1 MLRRAAGALMAL
13 PIMLGATKPWP
24 ASDPWSVYRNAFH
37 PVPAHRMTVKG
48 VEAPGYW
55 LTRRALHAG
64 PYTGPAVEAARAF
77 LRQEG
82 KTFGLTPDAVRN
94 LSLTRV
100 VHSDAGDHVRF
111 RQTYKGIPVYG
122 AEVVVTRRARD
133 QRITF
138 VSSRYVPNLELSR
151 TTPDLSPTQAQ
162 QVALSRLPFR
172 SVQSVTEPELV
183 VYPQGKGRLAWRVVV
198 NAMDPIGDWEMF
210 VDAHTG
216 EVFFLRDQAKY
227 ADGAGMVWVPDPLT
241 TSHHYYNDTPEWADN
256 NDADNDSLNGQRIL
270 VTLRGLTYNGT
281 GYVLSGPF
289 VDLQDLEGPT
299 DVFPTPADS
308 TAFQYTRFQQEFED
322 VMVYYHIDNIQRY
335 FQDTLGVFF
344 ANNSAQAVDPHGLNG
359 ADNSHY
365 VPSSD
370 YIAWGEG
377 GVDDDEDADVII
389 HEYGHAIQDDIVPG
403 WGSSQEAAAMGEGFG
418 DYLATTYSMAADT
431 FRWADVFTW
440 DGHNPFWPGRS
451 CDMDTYHYPQDASRE
466 IHDAGQLWCS
476 ALLDV
481 IWALDTTLGYPLD
494 SARHVMDKLVLTHHT
509 YLTASAT
516 MPEAA
521 QAIIQAD
528 QDLYGGAHLSVI
540 IPIFDARGFINASSY
555 VPQIT
560 HTPLTDTEDAI
571 GPYPVN
577 AVVTPATAPID
588 SVFLFYWTS
597 LNPAGTTRVVMTLSG
612 GNTYTAS
619 IPGPGQPNVDISY
632 YIYAV
637 DTAGN
642 FATHPAGAPSQ
653 HHTFHVGPD
662 TIPPTIVHQPLRD
675 SFPIVRWPAVV
686 QATVTDNLGV
696 DSVWVEWL
704 YNGTPQTPFALV
716 PQGGDVYSASFP
728 MGTVNLGDQIQYR
741 IWARDMAQTPNT
753 AAWPDASTYHTVV
766 IVQSRG
772 TILVINDDTGD
783 RKSDKGT
790 VIRKFAAGETA
801 DSLVSWLN
809 ALGYTASLE
818 SADTT
823 QPATW
828 SQYDVLVWSS
838 GEDITTVGQQT
849 GNGGPPYADQ
859 RRQDLQTFIQNGGK
873 VFFEG
878 GELGWDAQTTSG
890 DPTWAQQVLRINGWN
905 SDNPG
910 DLTLTSA
917 THPIATTP
925 NALPATIARNDITTT
940 YGDGDALSPVTP
952 AEVVFGSSAYTG
964 SSLLLAGG
972 RIVFASFNYLSLAD
986 PVVAKQLLENIMEYL
1001 VNLNVS
1007 VEEPTPPQA
1016 LTRLRLHSVAS
1027 LLTLQ
1032 FAGLTPGTQIS
1043 LTLMDASG
1051 RVRFQAR
1058 KTLEQSRGTWRVRP
1072 GLQRG
1077 IYFYRVKAG
1086 RVEKKGKLIWLP

>member
-1 MLRRAAGALMAL
+1 MLRRTVWALLAL
-13 PIMLGATKPWP
+13 PVALSATKPWP
-24 ASDPWSVYRNAFH
+24 TTDPWSVYRNTFH
-37 PVPAHRMTVKG
+37 PVPAHRITSKG
-48 VEAPGYW
+48 MEAPGYW
-55 LTRRALHAG
+55 LTRRALNAG
-64 PYTGPAVEAARAF
+64 PYTGPAVEAARTF

-82 KTFGLTPDAVRN
+82 NLFGLTPEAVQH
-94 LSLTRV
+94 LTLARV

-111 RQTYKGIPVYG
+111 RQTYQGIPVYG

-138 VSSRYVPNLELSR
+138 VSSRYVPRLNLSR
-151 TTPDLSPTQAQ
+151 TTPDLPAAKARE
-162 QVALSRLPFR
+162 VALSRLPFR
-172 SVQSVTEPELV
+172 SVLSVSDPELV
-183 VYPQGKGRLAWRVVV
+183 IYPEGKGRLAWRVVV
-198 NAMDPIGDWEMF
+198 NALDPIGDWEMF

-227 ADGAGMVWVPDPLT
+227 ANGAGLVWMPDPLT
-241 TSHHYYNDTPEWADN
+241 SSHHYYNDTPEWADN

-270 VTLRGLTYNGT
+270 VPLRGLTYNGT

-289 VDLQDLEGPT
+289 VDLQDLEGPA

-322 VMVYYHIDNIQRY
+322 VLVYYHIDNIQRY

-365 VPSSD
+365 VPSQD

-403 WGSSQEAAAMGEGFG
+403 WGTSQEASAMGEGFG

-481 IWALDTTLGYPLD
+481 IWALDTLQGYPLD

-555 VPQIT
+555 IPQIT
-560 HTPLTDTEDAI
+560 HTPLGDTEDPN

-577 AVVTPATAPID
+577 ATVQPSTAPID

-597 LNPAGTTRVVMTLSG
+597 LNPAGTTRVVMSPAG

-642 FATHPAGAPSQ
+642 FATHPNGAPTQ

-662 TIPPTIVHQPLRD
+662 TLPPTIVHQPLRD
-675 SFPIVRWPAVV
+675 SFPIMRWPAVV

-704 YNGTPQTPFALV
+704 YNGTPQGTFALTS
-716 PQGGDVYSASFP
+716 QGGDVYSGTFP
-728 MGTVNLGDQIQYR
+728 LATVNLGDQIQYR
-741 IWARDMAQTPNT
+741 IWAKDAAQTPNM

-790 VIRKFAAGETA
+790 VIRKFATGETA

-809 ALGYTASLE
+809 AMGYTATLE

-828 SQYDVLVWSS
+828 SQYDLIIWSS
-838 GEDITTVGQQT
+838 GEDITTVGQQS
-849 GNGGPPYADQ
+849 GSGGPVYADQ
-859 RRQDLQTFIQNGGK
+859 RRQDLLTFVQGGGK

-878 GELGWDAQTTSG
+878 GELGWDAQSGSG
-890 DPTWAQQVLRINGWN
+890 DPAWAQQVLRIVGWS
-905 SDNPG
+905 SDNPA
-910 DLTLTSA
+910 DLTLSNA

-925 NALPATIARNDITTT
+925 NTLPSTLTRNDITST
-940 YGDGDALSPVTP
+940 YGDGDAIDP
-952 AEVVFGSSAYTG
+952 ANASEVVFASSAYSA

-972 RIVFASFNYLSLAD
+972 TVVFASFNFLSLVDQTLAR
-986 PVVAKQLLENIMEYL
+986 QLLENITEYL
-1001 VNLNVS
+1001 INLTVN
-1007 VEEPTPPQA
+1007 VEEPTLPSRSRILQIYPVRQH
-1016 LTRLRLHSVAS
+1016 LVLR
-1027 LLTLQ
+1027 
-1032 FAGLTPGTQIS
+1032 FANLTPGTEVT
-1043 LTLMDASG
+1043 LTLLNAAG
-1051 RVRFQAR
+1051 RVQFQTR
-1058 KTLEQSRGTWRVRP
+1058 KRMEQPQGTWHLRP
-1072 GLQRG
+1072 HLQRG
-1077 IYFYRVKAG
+1077 VYFYRLEAG
-1086 RVEKKGKLIWLP
+1086 SLRRSGKLIWIP